1 MDGSKTRRRGARPVP
16 GSALRKTAGPCRWW
30 ALLVC
35 AGGLIVAGGCG
46 SDLLLSASNLD
57 IGPNPARPGD
67 AVIASVVV
75 TLVPTQ
81 RHTIR
86 LTIDGAEHL
95 SVTND
100 EAPGVLTIL
109 ELGDAADL
117 LTAYGEGEHT
127 AQVEVQVHDG
137 GQTARTQFVSFEL
150 QEGAF

>member
-1 MDGSKTRRRGARPVP
+1 
-16 GSALRKTAGPCRWW
+16 
-30 ALLVC
+30 VC
-35 AGGLIVAGGCG
+35 ACGLVVASGCG
-46 SDLLLSASNLD
+46 SDVLLSASNLD

-67 AVIASVVV
+67 AVIASVLV

-95 SVTND
+95 SLTSD
-100 EAPGVLTIL
+100 EAPSIPTIL

-117 LTAYGEGEHT
+117 LTAYGEGEH
-127 AQVEVQVHDG
+127 AVRVEVQLHDG
-137 GQTARTQFVSFEL
+137 GQTARTQFVSLEL